1 VPVLFKGSGFYCTD
15 HGSRS
20 PNNPGP
26 KDKDT
31 KPTSETKAKSEKKAE
46 TKPEESG

>member
-20 PNNPGP
+20 PHNPGP
-26 KDKDT
+26 KDADA
-31 KPTSETKAKSEKKAE
+31 KPPSETKAKSEKKAE